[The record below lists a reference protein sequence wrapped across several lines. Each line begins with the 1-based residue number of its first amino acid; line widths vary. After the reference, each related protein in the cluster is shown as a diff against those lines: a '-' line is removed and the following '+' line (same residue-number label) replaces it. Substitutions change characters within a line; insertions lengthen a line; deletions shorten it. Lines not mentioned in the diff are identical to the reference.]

1 MQKSPGMLGVNRAPV
16 SSSKEKKDADS
27 GERGAQRQKRS
38 KDKLIRLDD
47 LIPDEKVVGGR
58 QLFGATT
65 QPKTKNTTKK
75 GNMSEQK
82 KKKANVRDLKPT
94 KDAKGGG
101 RGVAAYQPSA
111 EAVIPSSVP
120 AWRFSTRRAA

>member
-1 MQKSPGMLGVNRAPV
+1 MQKSHGTIGGNRVSV

-58 QLFGATT
+58 HIRRDS

-82 KKKANVRDLKPT
+82 KKKVNVRDLKPT
-94 KDAKGGG
+94 KDAKGGYG
-101 RGVAAYQPSA
+101 YGGGAA
-111 EAVIPSSVP
+111 
-120 AWRFSTRRAA
+120 AAS

>member
-1 MQKSPGMLGVNRAPV
+1 MEAANCGKSRGEKPPGMDSGNRMDV

-58 QLFGATT
+58 QLFGATDIT
-65 QPKTKNTTKK
+65 QN
-75 GNMSEQK
+75 QK
-82 KKKANVRDLKPT
+82 HN
-94 KDAKGGG
+94 
-101 RGVAAYQPSA
+101 
-111 EAVIPSSVP
+111 
-120 AWRFSTRRAA
+120 

>member
-1 MQKSPGMLGVNRAPV
+1 METYNYGLRKKSGANSHGIDSGNRVHV

-58 QLFGATT
+58 QLFGATRTT
-65 QPKTKNTTKK
+65 QN
-75 GNMSEQK
+75 QK
-82 KKKANVRDLKPT
+82 SN
-94 KDAKGGG
+94 
-101 RGVAAYQPSA
+101 
-111 EAVIPSSVP
+111 
-120 AWRFSTRRAA
+120 

>member
-1 MQKSPGMLGVNRAPV
+1 VKAIYADKLSVNCDRTEPKKSLGMLGGNRALV

-58 QLFGATT
+58 QIFGATDRI
-65 QPKTKNTTKK
+65 QNHKHN
-75 GNMSEQK
+75 
-82 KKKANVRDLKPT
+82 
-94 KDAKGGG
+94 
-101 RGVAAYQPSA
+101 
-111 EAVIPSSVP
+111 
-120 AWRFSTRRAA
+120 

>member
-1 MQKSPGMLGVNRAPV
+1 MQKSHGTLGGNRASV

-58 QLFGATT
+58 HYSARLT

-82 KKKANVRDLKPT
+82 KKKVNVRDLKPT
-94 KDAKGGG
+94 KDAKGGRLHW
-101 RGVAAYQPSA
+101 RGGKGPGHQN
-111 EAVIPSSVP
+111 
-120 AWRFSTRRAA
+120 

>member
-1 MQKSPGMLGVNRAPV
+1 M

-58 QLFGATT
+58 LFGATT
-65 QPKTKNTTKK
+65 TQN
-75 GNMSEQK
+75 QK
-82 KKKANVRDLKPT
+82 HN
-94 KDAKGGG
+94 
-101 RGVAAYQPSA
+101 
-111 EAVIPSSVP
+111 
-120 AWRFSTRRAA
+120 

>member
-1 MQKSPGMLGVNRAPV
+1 MLGVNRAPV

-58 QLFGATT
+58 QLFGSTHTT
-65 QPKTKNTTKK
+65 QNQKN
-75 GNMSEQK
+75 N
-82 KKKANVRDLKPT
+82 
-94 KDAKGGG
+94 
-101 RGVAAYQPSA
+101 
-111 EAVIPSSVP
+111 
-120 AWRFSTRRAA
+120 

>member
-1 MQKSPGMLGVNRAPV
+1 MIQEEVACKNRMACLMLNRRPS

-58 QLFGATT
+58 QLFGATDTT
-65 QPKTKNTTKK
+65 QN
-75 GNMSEQK
+75 QK
-82 KKKANVRDLKPT
+82 HN
-94 KDAKGGG
+94 
-101 RGVAAYQPSA
+101 
-111 EAVIPSSVP
+111 
-120 AWRFSTRRAA
+120 

>member
-1 MQKSPGMLGVNRAPV
+1 MQDFDGMLGGNRARV

-58 QLFGATT
+58 QLFGATDTT
-65 QPKTKNTTKK
+65 QNHKHN
-75 GNMSEQK
+75 
-82 KKKANVRDLKPT
+82 
-94 KDAKGGG
+94 
-101 RGVAAYQPSA
+101 
-111 EAVIPSSVP
+111 
-120 AWRFSTRRAA
+120 

>member
-1 MQKSPGMLGVNRAPV
+1 MIKRWSKSCKLRKKLGPKSHGTDSGNRADV

-58 QLFGATT
+58 QLFGAT
-65 QPKTKNTTKK
+65 NTTQ
-75 GNMSEQK
+75 NQR
-82 KKKANVRDLKPT
+82 NN
-94 KDAKGGG
+94 
-101 RGVAAYQPSA
+101 
-111 EAVIPSSVP
+111 
-120 AWRFSTRRAA
+120 